1 LVWSLAPNQLRDKP
15 MTKLGYN
22 KTIMER
28 FAEIKEMSDNLVEM
42 MGETNCPVMCPAIER
57 YDTEHTYQ
65 TEDQLVEE
73 YKQDVLNK

>member
-1 LVWSLAPNQLRDKP
+1 
-15 MTKLGYN
+15 MTPLGYN

-28 FAEIKEMSDNLVEM
+28 FMEIKEMSDNLGEM
-42 MGETNCPVMCPAIER
+42 EETNCSVMCPAIER